1 MKDVKVIS
9 YIIPGKGRS
18 ENFKGTGGGTTII
31 NNTTTSGGGNSGA
44 STDSVKYAEEARTA
58 KYAEEAGKAAIAERA
73 KAADAATEAA
83 HAQTADVAETAGEAT
98 KAKHAD
104 VAVNAQRADS
114 ADHANLANE
123 AVHAQTADRVG
134 EADHAKT
141 ADLATLAKNLTADST
156 DWQKIDGKIE
166 ESEKRAEKKFIS
178 KLHDDVAKGKIRFED
193 FITLVRGMWLGD
205 AKIVRAIQSGAAVEA
220 DDTAI
225 MTVAKMIGTFLRKD
239 TEDETRYL
247 LKLLGGAIF
256 AYLKTPDWTAG
267 GMLGTGIGA
276 YQDASGMW
284 VIETDKLLV
293 RVKAIFEE
301 LEIRRLSYVG
311 GNLLLS
317 GAGSVITAVEDTG
330 TAYRCSIKNDDGTTA
345 TMNYWRAG
353 DQARCQTFNIKA
365 GVYQN
370 VQNRFWWRLVTEV
383 GEDYIDV
390 SKSDYAVDSDAPA
403 VGDHVVQL
411 GNRTDVERQAAIM
424 LSAVGSDAPAITQY
438 AGING
443 YRLTGKQKTRISP
456 HGNIFTGDFYLNDGR
471 SLLQVIDG
479 KITSVISETV
489 RTATDKDNYLTNGSF
504 ATGLDGW
511 QGASGTRY
519 FKVGAKYVW
528 ANKSPLANKLGA
540 GCSWTTDSGHPV
552 ARIAAS
558 QLVQLQADYAKRPE
572 IKLLNNKKQAVPVYL
587 SLYVKVLEAGTL
599 TISIASEVT
608 TNFDTFTPL
617 SYSEALTA
625 DGEYLHVEAT
635 GYWSGTGNLTIATDG
650 VMLIHDV
657 MFTLNEYTYYESRI
671 EQTAQHI
678 LLEVQR
684 VENKAD
690 SNTTR
695 IGALEVTAES
705 ITARVSAVE
714 TTAAGNATAIGQLQV
729 RATAIEA
736 SVTAVDEKADG
747 IATRVGTLEVTAQS
761 ITARVTAVEETAA
774 GNSTAI
780 AALQVRATAIEASVT
795 AVDTKAD
802 GIATRVGTLEVT
814 ATSITSRVSTVE
826 TNLSGV
832 TTRVGTLEVTAE
844 NITASI
850 EEIEETVDG
859 NTTAITALQV
869 RAGTIESNLSAVTT
883 TANGNST
890 AISTLRQTVS
900 EIAATVSSHSESI
913 SGVEDDVAELALSV
927 TGIATRVSA
936 VETTASS
943 NSSSIS
949 TLQQTVS
956 GISATVSSHTSQ
968 ISQMGNDLDTAN
980 GNIVSVT
987 SRVADLELSASG
999 FSTSISAL
1007 QTTTGTHTSQISGLQ
1022 QTANG
1027 ISTRVTNIENNY
1039 ATGTALTQTS
1049 NSITARVNN
1058 VLENQGGRNLLTSS
1072 LINETSTLY
1081 GFAKRYVRLT
1091 AGQKYTLSANGIV
1104 PYNAYANDMV
1114 LRVYIF
1120 RYADQSDVNNG
1131 LASNVGD
1138 WCNNSN
1144 SFAISYN
1151 SGNSQTKYVTFTADK
1166 TATFV
1171 IESYMFHNT
1180 GAAYGGTRSYGVTT
1194 NWYKLEKGDTATAWQ
1209 AGIDDQVIWKNYIT
1223 NPLATD
1229 ATIGQDVTSHSIITD
1244 DRFGRVRK
1252 IEASANGNW
1261 QMTFT
1266 AGNNYDELVGKVA
1279 TFFII
1284 CKRYGG
1290 HYSAVEAK
1298 TEQLVFGGGDE
1309 NVNVIHTNNCEF
1321 RDLGDGWRL
1330 YYSSRQIKT
1339 GLMANSQGVDTG
1351 TIGVNTLKG
1360 TWLIYA
1366 AGVVQGGVC
1375 PAVADIMEACGLL
1388 ATGIDITNKKVVI
1401 TADNFTVQ
1409 TNSGQKALVAAD
1421 GKVNIQLLDAVQIV
1435 ANGIKAQTIDVEN
1448 ANFQNMTISGK
1459 SVFKGSVQNP
1469 FSVIDSYS
1477 VDYNDNVVVL
1487 SSGSG
1492 GWNGSYSYSL
1502 PWTIAQSGRLIRMV
1516 NYRWGSS
1523 YATGYATLSAPSGKY
1538 FFEDGAKKSSIKISR
1553 EVIELL
1559 GYGTASEFYGWIVIK
1574 RIDIDTVHKYGRHPR
1589 VLAMG
1594 RVSGSSMSYKSF
1606 DGSTLTATNL
1616 GTGLYKVSIPSAW
1629 NVEAGELIVM
1639 ATALY
1644 DIGNSTNDNPCYAGV
1659 HNIEAENGVVTSFTL
1674 QCGDDDSRNDG
1685 TIQFMVFN
1693 KMDWY
1698 YM

>member
-18 ENFKGTGGGTTII
+18 ENFKGTGGSTTII

-317 GAGSVITAVEDTG
+317 GAGSVITAVEDKG
-330 TAYRCSIKNDDGTTA
+330 TFWRCTIKNDDGTTA

-370 VQNRFWWRLVTEV
+370 VQNRYWWRLVTEV

-390 SKSDYAVDSDAPA
+390 SKSDCEASSDAPA
-403 VGDHVVQL
+403 AGDHVVQL
-411 GNRTDVERQAAIM
+411 GNRTDTERQHAIM
-424 LSAVGSDAPAITQY
+424 LSAVGTDAPAITQY
-438 AGING
+438 QGINS
-443 YRLTGKQKTRISP
+443 YRLTGRQKTRISP
-456 HGNIFTGDFYLNDGR
+456 HGNVFTGDFYLNDGR

-511 QGASGTRY
+511 QGASSTRY

-714 TTAAGNATAIGQLQV
+714 TTA
-729 RATAIEA
+729 
-736 SVTAVDEKADG
+736 
-747 IATRVGTLEVTAQS
+747 
-761 ITARVTAVEETAA
+761 
-774 GNSTAI
+774 
-780 AALQVRATAIEASVT
+780 
-795 AVDTKAD
+795 
-802 GIATRVGTLEVT
+802 
-814 ATSITSRVSTVE
+814 
-826 TNLSGV
+826 
-832 TTRVGTLEVTAE
+832 
-844 NITASI
+844 
-850 EEIEETVDG
+850 
-859 NTTAITALQV
+859 
-869 RAGTIESNLSAVTT
+869 
-883 TANGNST
+883 
-890 AISTLRQTVS
+890 
-900 EIAATVSSHSESI
+900 
-913 SGVEDDVAELALSV
+913 
-927 TGIATRVSA
+927 
-936 VETTASS
+936 SS

-968 ISQMGNDLDTAN
+968 ISQMGNDLGTAN

-1027 ISTRVTNIENNY
+1027 ISTRVTNIENDY

-1171 IESYMFHNT
+1171 IESYMYHNT

-1290 HYSAVEAK
+1290 NYSAVEAK

-1339 GLMANSQGVDTG
+1339 GLMSNTQGIDSGV
-1351 TIGVNTLKG
+1351 IGVNTLKG
-1360 TWLIYA
+1360 VWLIYA

>member
-18 ENFKGTGGGTTII
+18 ENFKGTGGSTTII

-411 GNRTDVERQAAIM
+411 GNRTDAERQAAIM

-438 AGING
+438 AGINS

-690 SNTTR
+690 SNMTR

-900 EIAATVSSHSESI
+900 GIAATVSSHSESI
-913 SGVEDDVAELALSV
+913 SEVEDDVAELTLSI

-980 GNIVSVT
+980 GNIASVT

-1007 QTTTGTHTSQISGLQ
+1007 QTTTGRHTTQISGLQ
-1022 QTANG
+1022 QTQNS
-1027 ISTRVTNIENNY
+1027 ISTRVTNIENDY

-1120 RYADQSDVNNG
+1120 RHADQSDVNNG

-1138 WCNNSN
+1138 WCNNDHN
-1144 SFAISYN
+1144 FAISYN
-1151 SGNSQTKYVTFTADK
+1151 SGNSQTKSVTFTADK
-1166 TATFV
+1166 TATFE
-1171 IESYMFHNT
+1171 IESYMYHNT
-1180 GAAYGGTRSYGVTT
+1180 GSSSGGTRSYGVTT

-1229 ATIGQDVTSHSIITD
+1229 ATIGQGVTSHSIVTD

-1252 IEASANGNW
+1252 IKASANGNW
-1261 QMTFT
+1261 QLTFT

-1290 HYSAVEAK
+1290 NYSAVEAK

-1538 FFEDGAKKSSIKISR
+1538 FFEDGTKKSSIKISR

-1606 DGSTLTATNL
+1606 DGSTLTATSL
-1616 GTGLYKVSIPSAW
+1616 GTGLYKVNIPSAW
-1629 NVEAGELIVM
+1629 NIEAGELIVM

-1659 HNIEAENGVVTSFTL
+1659 HNIEAKNGVVTSFTL

>member
-44 STDSVKYAEEARTA
+44 STDSVKYAEEAHTA
-58 KYAEEAGKAAIAERA
+58 KYADEAGKAAIAERA

-123 AVHAQTADRVG
+123 AIHAQTADRVG

-166 ESEKRAEKKFIS
+166 ESEKRAEKKFLS
-178 KLHDDVAKGKIRFED
+178 KLHDDVAKGKITFED

-256 AYLKTPDWTAG
+256 AWLKTPDWTAG

-276 YQDASGMW
+276 YQDAGGMW
-284 VIETDKLLV
+284 VIECDKLLV

-411 GNRTDVERQAAIM
+411 GNRTDAERQAAIM

-714 TTAAGNATAIGQLQV
+714 TTASGNATAIGQLQV

-795 AVDTKAD
+795 AVDNKAD
-802 GIATRVGTLEVT
+802 GIATRVGTLETT
-814 ATSITSRVSTVE
+814 ATNITASVSDIE
-826 TNLSGV
+826 DDLSGL
-832 TTRVGTLEVTAE
+832 TTRVGTLETTATSITARVATVESTASSNSTRIGTLETTAE
-844 NITASI
+844 SITASVESI
-850 EEIEETVDG
+850 SDTVDG
-859 NTTAITALQV
+859 HTSSISALQI
-869 RAGTIESNLSAVTT
+869 RAGQIESSLSSVSS
-883 TANGNST
+883 TASGNST
-890 AISTLRQTVS
+890 AIATLT
-900 EIAATVSSHSESI
+900 
-913 SGVEDDVAELALSV
+913 
-927 TGIATRVSA
+927 
-936 VETTASS
+936 
-943 NSSSIS
+943 
-949 TLQQTVS
+949 QTVS
-956 GISATVSSHTSQ
+956 GISATVSEHTETLSDLDDSIEDISDRTSTLETTVNGISATVSSHTSSISSLGSSVGTLGSSLTSVTDRVAALEVTASGLTSTVSSHTSQ
-968 ISQMGNDLDTAN
+968 ISQLGNAVDDNDRDIASLNTS
-980 GNIVSVT
+980 VST
-987 SRVADLELSASG
+987 ISQMAGSISSRV
-999 FSTSISAL
+999 
-1007 QTTTGTHTSQISGLQ
+1007 TT
-1022 QTANG
+1022 
-1027 ISTRVTNIENNY
+1027 IENDY
-1039 ATGTALTQTS
+1039 ATGTALTQTAS
-1049 NSITARVNN
+1049 SITARVNN

-1081 GFAKRYVRLT
+1081 GFARRYVRLT

-1114 LRVYIF
+1114 LRVFIF

-1138 WCNNSN
+1138 WCNNSHN
-1144 SFAISYN
+1144 FAISYN

-1171 IESYMFHNT
+1171 IESYMWHNT
-1180 GAAYGGTRSYGVTT
+1180 GTHNDGTRSYGVTT

-1229 ATIGQDVTSHSIITD
+1229 AAIGQDVTSHSVITD

-1261 QMTFT
+1261 QLTFT
-1266 AGNNYDELVGKVA
+1266 AGNNYNELVGKVA

-1290 HYSAVEAK
+1290 NYSAVEAK

-1339 GLMANSQGVDTG
+1339 GLMSNTQGIDSGV
-1351 TIGVNTLKG
+1351 IGVNTLKG
-1360 TWLIYA
+1360 AWLIYA

-1409 TNSGQKALVAAD
+1409 TNSGQKALVAAN
-1421 GKVNIQLLDAVQIV
+1421 GKVNTLLLDAQQIW
-1435 ANGIKAQTIDVEN
+1435 ANIVTAQTGIFDDI
-1448 ANFQNMTISGK
+1448 MISGYVYKKKRIINAANK
-1459 SVFKGSVQNP
+1459 SNYLRFTDFGNYLDVLKCGQFVEIASDIGEQIGVAMP
-1469 FSVIDSYS
+1469 YLDSYVADRYTEQQKDECRS
-1477 VDYNDNVVVL
+1477 LIGNTLMVV
-1487 SSGSG
+1487 
-1492 GWNGSYSYSL
+1492 NRASYV
-1502 PWTIAQSGRLIRMV
+1502 I
-1516 NYRWGSS
+1516 NF
-1523 YATGYATLSAPSGKY
+1523 TGALKQTD
-1538 FFEDGAKKSSIKISR
+1538 DGASVSFGVGQNSYCYMECKIKNTN
-1553 EVIELL
+1553 
-1559 GYGTASEFYGWIVIK
+1559 GYEEIYW
-1574 RIDIDTVHKYGRHPR
+1574 
-1589 VLAMG
+1589 
-1594 RVSGSSMSYKSF
+1594 
-1606 DGSTLTATNL
+1606 
-1616 GTGLYKVSIPSAW
+1616 LYK
-1629 NVEAGELIVM
+1629 
-1639 ATALY
+1639 T
-1644 DIGNSTNDNPCYAGV
+1644 GN
-1659 HNIEAENGVVTSFTL
+1659 L
-1674 QCGDDDSRNDG
+1674 R
-1685 TIQFMVFN
+1685 
-1693 KMDWY
+1693 
-1698 YM
+1698 

>member
-18 ENFKGTGGGTTII
+18 ENFKGTGGSTTII

-411 GNRTDVERQAAIM
+411 GNRTDAERQAAIM

-572 IKLLNNKKQAVPVYL
+572 IKLLNSKKQAVPVYL

-714 TTAAGNATAIGQLQV
+714 TTAAGNTTAIGQLQV

-900 EIAATVSSHSESI
+900 GIAATVSSHSESI
-913 SGVEDDVAELALSV
+913 SEVEDDVAELTLSI

-1027 ISTRVTNIENNY
+1027 ISTRVTNIENDY
-1039 ATGTALTQTS
+1039 ATGTQLTQTAD
-1049 NSITARVNN
+1049 SISARINK
-1058 VLENQGGRNLLTSS
+1058 VLDNQGGRNLLASS

-1081 GFAKRYVRLT
+1081 GFAMRTVRLT
-1091 AGQKYTLSANGIV
+1091 AGQKYTFSANGMLTAGA
-1104 PYNAYANDMV
+1104 YNNNMS
-1114 LRVYIF
+1114 LRCYVW
-1120 RYADQSDVNNG
+1120 RWAVQADVNAGN
-1131 LASNVGD
+1131 AQAVGD
-1138 WCNNSN
+1138 W
-1144 SFAISYN
+1144 
-1151 SGNSQTKYVTFTADK
+1151 QTKGYIEITSTSAQTKSVTFTADR
-1166 TATFV
+1166 TAEYN
-1171 IESYMFHNT
+1171 IMSYMHYRGGTNS
-1180 GAAYGGTRSYGVTT
+1180 GGTRSYGVVV
-1194 NWYKLEKGDTATAWQ
+1194 NWYKIERGEDATAWMPG
-1209 AGIDDQVIWKNYIT
+1209 ADDELLWKNYIL
-1223 NPLATD
+1223 NPRAIDGSGVSAYCTD
-1229 ATIGQDVTSHSIITD
+1229 QVDHHADPTFGDHVLINHNEYTD
-1244 DRFGRVRK
+1244 F
-1252 IEASANGNW
+1252 
-1261 QMTFT
+1261 QLQFT
-1266 AGNNYDELVGKVA
+1266 AGNNYDELVGKVTTWFVVCRCEDGYSVQEGSGA
-1279 TFFII
+1279 
-1284 CKRYGG
+1284 KR
-1290 HYSAVEAK
+1290 
-1298 TEQLVFGGGDE
+1298 LRFGGWQE
-1309 NVNVIHTNNCEF
+1309 NVAAVDTATADF
-1321 RDLGDGWRL
+1321 TDLGNGWRK
-1330 YYSSRQIKT
+1330 YYATRQIVR
-1339 GLMANSQGVDTG
+1339 GLMADSDGVDTG
-1351 TIGVNTLKG
+1351 TIGINCVIG
-1360 TWLIYA
+1360 RWSVWA
-1366 AGVVQGGVC
+1366 VGVVMGGVC
-1375 PAVADIMEACGLL
+1375 PSVQDIMQHCGLL

-1538 FFEDGAKKSSIKISR
+1538 FFEDGTKKSSIKISR

-1559 GYGTASEFYGWIVIK
+1559 GYGTASEFYG
-1574 RIDIDTVHKYGRHPR
+1574 
-1589 VLAMG
+1589 
-1594 RVSGSSMSYKSF
+1594 
-1606 DGSTLTATNL
+1606 
-1616 GTGLYKVSIPSAW
+1616 
-1629 NVEAGELIVM
+1629 
-1639 ATALY
+1639 
-1644 DIGNSTNDNPCYAGV
+1644 
-1659 HNIEAENGVVTSFTL
+1659 
-1674 QCGDDDSRNDG
+1674 
-1685 TIQFMVFN
+1685 
-1693 KMDWY
+1693 
-1698 YM
+1698 

>member
-44 STDSVKYAEEARTA
+44 STDSVKYAEEAHTA

-123 AVHAQTADRVG
+123 AIHAQTADRVG

-166 ESEKRAEKKFIS
+166 ESEKRAEKKFLS
-178 KLHDDVAKGKIRFED
+178 KLHDDVAKGKITFED

-256 AYLKTPDWTAG
+256 AWLKTPDWTAG

-411 GNRTDVERQAAIM
+411 GNRTDAERQAAIM

-714 TTAAGNATAIGQLQV
+714 TTAAGNSTAIGQLQV

-736 SVTAVDEKADG
+736 SVAAVDEKADG

-814 ATSITSRVSTVE
+814 TTSITSRVSTVE

-900 EIAATVSSHSESI
+900 GIAATVSSHSESI
-913 SGVEDDVAELALSV
+913 SDVEDNVAELELSI

-980 GNIVSVT
+980 GNIASVT
-987 SRVADLELSASG
+987 SRVADLELSATG

-1022 QTANG
+1022 QTANS
-1027 ISTRVTNIENNY
+1027 ISTRVTNIENDY
-1039 ATGTALTQTS
+1039 ATGTQLTQTAS
-1049 NSITARVNN
+1049 SITARVNN

-1081 GFAKRYVRLT
+1081 GFARRYVRLT

-1114 LRVYIF
+1114 LRVFIF

-1138 WCNNSN
+1138 WCNNSHN
-1144 SFAISYN
+1144 FAISYN

-1171 IESYMFHNT
+1171 IESYMWHNT
-1180 GAAYGGTRSYGVTT
+1180 GTHNDGTRSYGVTT

-1229 ATIGQDVTSHSIITD
+1229 AAIGQDVTSHSVITD

-1261 QMTFT
+1261 QLTFT
-1266 AGNNYDELVGKVA
+1266 AGNNYSELVGKVA

-1290 HYSAVEAK
+1290 NYSAVEAK

-1339 GLMANSQGVDTG
+1339 GLMSNTQGIDSGV
-1351 TIGVNTLKG
+1351 IGVNTLKG
-1360 TWLIYA
+1360 AWLIYA

-1409 TNSGQKALVAAD
+1409 TNSGQKALVAAN
-1421 GKVNIQLLDAVQIV
+1421 GKVNTLLLDAQQIW
-1435 ANGIKAQTIDVEN
+1435 ANIVTAQTGIFDDI
-1448 ANFQNMTISGK
+1448 MISGYVYKKKRIINAANK
-1459 SVFKGSVQNP
+1459 SNYLRFTDFGNYLDVLKCGQFVEIASDIGEQIGVAMPYLDSYVAGRYTEQQKDECRSLIGNTLMVVNRASY
-1469 FSVIDSYS
+1469 VIDF
-1477 VDYNDNVVVL
+1477 
-1487 SSGSG
+1487 
-1492 GWNGSYSYSL
+1492 
-1502 PWTIAQSGRLIRMV
+1502 
-1516 NYRWGSS
+1516 
-1523 YATGYATLSAPSGKY
+1523 TGALKQTD
-1538 FFEDGAKKSSIKISR
+1538 DGASVSFGVGQNSYCYMECKIKNTN
-1553 EVIELL
+1553 
-1559 GYGTASEFYGWIVIK
+1559 GYEEIYW
-1574 RIDIDTVHKYGRHPR
+1574 
-1589 VLAMG
+1589 
-1594 RVSGSSMSYKSF
+1594 
-1606 DGSTLTATNL
+1606 
-1616 GTGLYKVSIPSAW
+1616 LYK
-1629 NVEAGELIVM
+1629 
-1639 ATALY
+1639 T
-1644 DIGNSTNDNPCYAGV
+1644 GN
-1659 HNIEAENGVVTSFTL
+1659 L
-1674 QCGDDDSRNDG
+1674 R
-1685 TIQFMVFN
+1685 
-1693 KMDWY
+1693 
-1698 YM
+1698 